1 MEKTERD
8 HTGAATPGP
17 GSLHGHFP
25 SQLPSSQRAAGL
37 ASARTSRPGPVRSA
51 LPHVCLSQRPGG
63 DKHTA
68 VSLRCPALS
77 PAALL
82 TAVRREKQKQ
92 SCWGGA
98 CLAFEVFVLMSDR
111 GI

>member
-8 HTGAATPGP
+8 HTGAATSGP

-25 SQLPSSQRAAGL
+25 SQLPSPQRAAGL

-77 PAALL
+77 PPPSSLPLEGKSKNRAAG
-82 TAVRREKQKQ
+82 
-92 SCWGGA
+92 GGA